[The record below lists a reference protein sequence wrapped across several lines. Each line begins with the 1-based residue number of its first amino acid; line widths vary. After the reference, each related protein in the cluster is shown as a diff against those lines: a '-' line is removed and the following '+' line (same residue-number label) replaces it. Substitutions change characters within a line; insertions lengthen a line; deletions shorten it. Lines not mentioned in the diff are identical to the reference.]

1 MTDATTSDSALNLI
15 SQATELLAA
24 HGVYALTA
32 IFIFYQQRRAYVAL
46 NSASPEDHPYFRKI
60 YTSVVAAT
68 YVLMALSTGIW
79 FYANF
84 VYQQHSFIKG
94 TIMGLSEQRT
104 PPLSKADKPEI
115 IQAIAPAG
123 DDELYTAEKAS
134 VIAAD
139 GTRDLSWVL
148 FPKSKISSL
157 AFRFE
162 HHYEMFQAVAA
173 NADPLG
179 SLPPHKAETIRG
191 LFGVDLRSI
200 QYSAGSSI
208 QLIYEPDPSDGIS
221 KIGNLYLLVGSK
233 KVPLSFQMAS
243 AEAQTAKEPP
253 PLSSKLLLYFSPWR
267 VYADRLG
274 GKAYFGANGEYD
286 SEFAKILKE
295 RLGGPSLTA
304 QLEALQFL
312 VGQGSRS
319 FKFIADSLADN
330 ASGRFDEGILKHN
343 LASAVEKLES
353 QGVHAPPQLTLELA
367 MASYQNQ
374 DYKAAAHYFDRAGDG
389 PIRETETLFYRGFA
403 RYQADEYQRSADDLR
418 EFLHRT
424 HKREFEAPAHVN
436 LGNAFWKLNRINE
449 AIVQYNKAIQADH
462 NYAPA
467 YNNLAYML
475 ADRGENLERALDLVN
490 TALRLDADNQQSLS
504 EDKDTKGWILFK
516 SGRANEALPLI
527 QEAASQLQND
537 RLVQSH
543 LLEVQRAASP
553 RGK

>member
-1 MTDATTSDSALNLI
+1 MTAPATSDGALNLV

-32 IFIFYQQRRAYVAL
+32 IFIFYQQRRAYAAL
-46 NSASPEDHPYFRKI
+46 NSASSEDHPYFRKV

-84 VYQQHSFIKG
+84 MYSQRSYIKG

-104 PPLSKADKPEI
+104 PPLSKTDKPEI

-123 DDELYTAEKAS
+123 DDELYTSEKAS

-139 GTRDLSWVL
+139 GTSDLSWVL
-148 FPKSKISSL
+148 FPKSKITSL

-191 LFGVDLRSI
+191 LFGVDLSSI
-200 QYSAGSSI
+200 HYSPGSSI
-208 QLIYEPDPSDGIS
+208 QLMYEPDPRDGIS

-233 KVPLSFQMAS
+233 RVPLSFQTTN
-243 AEAQTAKEPP
+243 AEAQTEKKPP
-253 PLSSKLLLYFSPWR
+253 SLSSKLLLSFAPWR
-267 VYADRLG
+267 VHADQLT
-274 GKAYFGANGEYD
+274 GKPYFGANGEYA
-286 SEFAKILKE
+286 SEFGKILRE

-312 VGQGSRS
+312 VDQGNRS

-330 ASGRFDEGILKHN
+330 SPGRFDEGILKHN

-353 QGVHAPPQLTLELA
+353 QSVHAPPQLSLQLA

-374 DYKAAAHYFDRAGDG
+374 DYKSAAHYFDRAGDG
-389 PIRETETLFYRGFA
+389 PIRETETLFYRGYA
-403 RYQADEYQRSADDLR
+403 RFQAEEYQRSADDMR
-418 EFLHRT
+418 EFLRRK
-424 HKREFEAPAHVN
+424 HKREFEAPGRVN
-436 LGNAFWKLNRINE
+436 LGNALWKLNRIDE
-449 AIVQYNKAIQADH
+449 AITHYGRAIQADH

-467 YNNLAYML
+467 YNNLAYMY
-475 ADRGENLERALDLVN
+475 AERGQNLERALDLVN
-490 TALRLDADNQQSLS
+490 TALRLDANDQQSLA

-516 SGRANEALPLI
+516 SGKASEALPLI
-527 QEAASQLQND
+527 QEAAAQLQND
-537 RLVQSH
+537 PLVQSH
-543 LLEVQRAASP
+543 LQQIQQVAPSK
-553 RGK
+553 GK

>member
-1 MTDATTSDSALNLI
+1 MTDPATSDSALNLI

-32 IFIFYQQRRAYVAL
+32 IFIFYQQKRALVAL
-46 NSASPEDHPYFRKI
+46 NSASSEDHPYFRKI

-104 PPLSKADKPEI
+104 PPLNKTDKPEV

-162 HHYEMFQAVAA
+162 HHFEMFQAVAA
-173 NADPLG
+173 GADPLG
-179 SLPPHKAETIRG
+179 SLPPHRAETIRG
-191 LFGVDLRSI
+191 LFGVDLSSI
-200 QYSAGSSI
+200 HYAPGSSI
-208 QLIYEPDPSDGIS
+208 QLMYEPDPKDGIS

-233 KVPLSFQMAS
+233 KVPLTFQTTS
-243 AEAQTAKEPP
+243 AEAQPEKKAPS
-253 PLSSKLLLYFSPWR
+253 LSSKLLLYFSPWS
-267 VYADRLG
+267 VYADRLT
-274 GKAYFGANGEYD
+274 GKPYFGANGEYD
-286 SEFAKILKE
+286 PEFGKILKE
-295 RLGGPSLTA
+295 RLGGSSLSA

-312 VGQGSRS
+312 VDQRSRS

-330 ASGRFDEGILKHN
+330 SSGRFDEGILKHN

-353 QGVHAPPQLTLELA
+353 QGVHAPPQLSLELA
-367 MASYQNQ
+367 MACYQNQ
-374 DYKAAAHYFDRAGDG
+374 DYKTAALYFDRAGDG
-389 PIRETETLFYRGFA
+389 PIRETEKLFYRGYA

-418 EFLHRT
+418 QFLHGA
-424 HKREFEAPAHVN
+424 HKREFEAPGRVN
-436 LGNAFWKLNRINE
+436 LGNAFWKLNRIEE
-449 AIVQYNKAIQADH
+449 AIVQYNKAIQADR
-462 NYAPA
+462 NYASA
-467 YNNLAYML
+467 YNNLAYMY
-475 ADRGENLERALDLVN
+475 AERGENLDRALDLVN
-490 TALRLDADNQQSLS
+490 TALRLDVDNQESLA
-504 EDKDTKGWILFK
+504 EDKDTKGWVLFK
-516 SGRANEALPLI
+516 SGKANEALPLI
-527 QEAASQLQND
+527 LEAASQIQND
-537 RLVQSH
+537 PLVQSH
-543 LLEVQRAASP
+543 LQEVQRAISP
-553 RGK
+553 KGK

>member
-1 MTDATTSDSALNLI
+1 MTDPATSDSAMNLI
-15 SQATELLAA
+15 SQLTELLAA
-24 HGVYALTA
+24 HGVYALTV
-32 IFIFYQQRRAYVAL
+32 IFIFYQQKRALVAL
-46 NSASPEDHPYFRKI
+46 NSASSEDHPYFRKV

-104 PPLSKADKPEI
+104 PPLSKTDKPEV

-173 NADPLG
+173 GADPLG

-191 LFGVDLRSI
+191 LFGVDLGSI
-200 QYSAGSSI
+200 HYSPGSSI
-208 QLIYEPDPSDGIS
+208 QLMYEPDPKDGIS

-233 KVPLSFQMAS
+233 RVPLSFQTTS
-243 AEAQTAKEPP
+243 AESQGTKAPP
-253 PLSSKLLLYFSPWR
+253 SMSSKLLLYFSPWR
-267 VYADRLG
+267 VYADRVG
-274 GKAYFGANGEYD
+274 GKPYFGANGEYD
-286 SEFAKILKE
+286 PEFGKILKE
-295 RLGGPSLTA
+295 RLGGPSLSA

-312 VGQGSRS
+312 VDQGSRS
-319 FKFIADSLADN
+319 FKFIADSLAAN
-330 ASGRFDEGILKHN
+330 SAGRFDEGILKHN

-353 QGVHAPPQLTLELA
+353 QGVHAPPQLSLELA

-374 DYKAAAHYFDRAGDG
+374 DYKVAARYFDRAGDG
-389 PIRETETLFYRGFA
+389 PIRGETLFYRAYA
-403 RYQADEYQRSADDLR
+403 RYQAEEYQGSADDTR
-418 EFLHRT
+418 KFLQGA
-424 HKREFEAPAHVN
+424 HKREFDAPGHVN
-436 LGNAFWKLNRINE
+436 LGNALWKLKRIDE
-449 AIVQYNKAIQADH
+449 AIAQYSRAIQADH
-462 NYAPA
+462 NYASA
-467 YNNLAYML
+467 YNNLAYMY
-475 ADRGENLERALDLVN
+475 AERGENLERALDLVN
-490 TALRLDADNQQSLS
+490 TALRLDAADLQSLA

-516 SGRANEALPLI
+516 SGKANEALPLI

-537 RLVQSH
+537 PLVQSH
-543 LLEVQRAASP
+543 LQEVQRAASP
-553 RGK
+553 KGK